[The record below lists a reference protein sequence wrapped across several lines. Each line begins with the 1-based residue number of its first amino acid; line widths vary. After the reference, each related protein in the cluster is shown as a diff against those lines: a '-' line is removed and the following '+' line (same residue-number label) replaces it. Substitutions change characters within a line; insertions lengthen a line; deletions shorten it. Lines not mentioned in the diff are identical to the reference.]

1 MSLSLSNE
9 IPPIQGSHGEYYE
22 CNGVNYDIHFPVD
35 WACKRPEPDGF
46 GITEEELD
54 EFGHNNCLNCLDYG
68 YYNGVVIGYCANC
81 ASLLNY
87 TRGNGMISVGL
98 EITSEYSINNTEYLD
113 ENSMWNGYMQN
124 TDLDK
129 IGDVGLAELHADKLC
144 RLEKY
149 WENYWKNKSRCISE
163 ENKETDDDDDEIHI
177 DINDDNEEIS
187 FTLEDEE
194 NDNYLDYI
202 V

>member
-1 MSLSLSNE
+1 MPLLKT
-9 IPPIQGSHGEYYE
+9 PIIYQGSHGDYYE
-22 CNGVNYDIHFPVD
+22 CNGVNYDIHFPLV
-35 WACKRPEPDGF
+35 WVCKRPDGF
-46 GITEEELD
+46 GITEEDLED
-54 EFGHNNCLNCLDYG
+54 FGHDKCMNCLDYG

-98 EITSEYSINNTEYLD
+98 EITSEYSINNTEYSD
-113 ENSMWNGYMQN
+113 ENSMWNGYMKN

-149 WENYWKNKSRCISE
+149 WENYRKNKNKSSICE
-163 ENKETDDDDDEIHI
+163 DKEDNEDNEEIHI
-177 DINDDNEEIS
+177 DINDHEEIS
-187 FTLEDEE
+187 FTLDED
-194 NDNYLDYI
+194 DDYLDSI
-202 V
+202 M